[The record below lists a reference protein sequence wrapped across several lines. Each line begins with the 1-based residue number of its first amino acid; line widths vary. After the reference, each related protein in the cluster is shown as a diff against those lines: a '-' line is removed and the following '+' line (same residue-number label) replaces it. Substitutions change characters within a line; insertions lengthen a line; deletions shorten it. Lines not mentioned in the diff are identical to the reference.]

1 MYALSDYEY
10 EYGSDLR
17 LTLATVSVRHI
28 WQGYG
33 PNRYPSIVQIV
44 KLKFI
49 FLTNMDVTLGRYGEN
64 MD

>member
-1 MYALSDYEY
+1 MTEYEY
-10 EYGSDLR
+10 EPGLR
-17 LTLATVSVRHI
+17 LTLTAVSVRHI

-49 FLTNMDVTLGRYGEN
+49 FLTNMAVTLDRNGEN